1 MRSEAEP
8 KRSEAAAFDVDVA
21 FDLPHL
27 EAAVKM
33 AQETDKKRGLSE
45 RSEFAPFP
53 VSCVI
58 FVGTPK
64 GRPSAVAFLCLL
76 SLAKQRK

>member
-1 MRSEAEP
+1 MRSEAES
-8 KRSEAAAFDVDVA
+8 KRSEAAAFDVDV
-21 FDLPHL
+21 DLPRL

-33 AQETDKKRGLSE
+33 AQETDQKRGLSE

-53 VSCVI
+53 VSCAI
-58 FVGTPK
+58 FTGTPK

-76 SLAKQRK
+76 TLAKQRK